1 MTIKEFIE
9 ISTYTVYV
17 MTPWPTGGEYH
28 PRTKKTYI
36 SSMDR
41 EDDISNREIDF
52 FEIDFNEE
60 LEEYT
65 ITLYTK

>member
-1 MTIKEFIE
+1 
-9 ISTYTVYV
+9 
-17 MTPWPTGGEYH
+17 MTPWPTGGKYH
-28 PRTKKTYI
+28 PCTKKTYI

-41 EDDISNREIDF
+41 EDNISNREIDF

-60 LEEYT
+60 IEEYT

>member
-1 MTIKEFIE
+1 
-9 ISTYTVYV
+9 

-41 EDDISNREIDF
+41 EDDVSNREINF

-60 LEEYT
+60 LEEYYIT
-65 ITLYTK
+65 IYTK